1 MAFRCRRWTLANILP
16 IAFMTSLIF
25 VIWILYLW
33 LHIAPLM
40 AGEVLCS
47 GSNELNSPTGIIAVS
62 PPLREHECVI
72 ASVQRGSVQA
82 VIQQLLTAMLVICFA
97 RAIFT
102 DPGSVPND
110 SDWTVEW
117 QGDPEEAAAAER
129 GKPKRKQF
137 EMKHTGAR
145 RQCKWCNRYKPD
157 RAHHCRVCR
166 SCILRMDHHCPWI
179 ANCVGFRNHKYFY
192 LLVLYSLLDVT
203 FVFFTAME
211 SLNRSLIQ
219 ETPLTH
225 RFLLVFCLTL
235 SVMMGLLLTMFFL
248 FHSWLMFQTT
258 TTIEFCEKNYRHGG
272 DSAQSGSAK
281 SIYDRGVW
289 ENVCAIL
296 GSNPVFWF
304 LPCSPPSGDGLSFA
318 VSEGMDRDEE
328 DEESAPLL
336 PKQRPVSNG
345 SSYHGEE
352 VISCPAKDHVGSS
365 ANGASTPRVNPP
377 FPSAPNGEGTAPEV
391 TKSEASIS

>member
-16 IAFMTSLIF
+16 IAFMTTLIS

-47 GSNELNSPTGIIAVS
+47 GSSELNSPKSIVAGSS
-62 PPLREHECVI
+62 PPREHECVV
-72 ASVQRGSVQA
+72 ASVRRGSVQA

-97 RAIFT
+97 RAILT

-117 QGDPEEAAAAER
+117 QGDPEEAAAIER

-192 LLVLYSLLDVT
+192 LLVLYSLLDVA

-211 SLNRSLIQ
+211 SLNRSLVQ
-219 ETPLTH
+219 ETPLGH

-272 DSAQSGSAK
+272 DSKQSGSAK
-281 SIYDRGVW
+281 SIYDRGIW
-289 ENVCAIL
+289 ENICAIL
-296 GSNPVFWF
+296 GSNPVFWL
-304 LPCSPPSGDGLSFA
+304 LPCCPPDGDGLSFA
-318 VSEGMDRDEE
+318 VSAGMDRDDEC
-328 DEESAPLL
+328 EESAPLL
-336 PKQRPVSNG
+336 SKQRAV
-345 SSYHGEE
+345 SSYQGEE
-352 VISCPAKDHVGSS
+352 VISCPAKDHVGFSDDGP
-365 ANGASTPRVNPP
+365 NTPRVNPP
-377 FPSAPNGEGTAPEV
+377 FPSAPNDEGTAPEV

>member
-219 ETPLTH
+219 ETPLVH

-272 DSAQSGSAK
+272 DTAQSGPAK

-345 SSYHGEE
+345 TPYHGEE